1 MKRLS
6 FILQYILN
14 PRTVGAILPSSTKL
28 SEKMVQSIN
37 FNKAKYI
44 VEYGPGTGVFT
55 DELIKQRNKDTVLL
69 IIENNNEFY
78 NLLNNKFKGENNLFI
93 INDSAE
99 NIEKYLK
106 MYDIPY
112 VDYVISGLPFASL
125 PKNVSCMILNK
136 TNKIL
141 RKEGKFITFQYT
153 LFKKEFIS
161 EYFKKIDVKREL
173 INIPPAYILSCT
185 N

>member
-6 FILQYILN
+6 FIMQYLLN
-14 PRTVGAILPSSTKL
+14 PRSVGAILPSSTKL
-28 SEKMVQSIN
+28 SEKMLQSIN

-55 DELIKQRNKDTVLL
+55 DELIKQRNKDTMLL

-78 NLLNNKFKGENNLFI
+78 DLLKNRFEGEKNLFI

-106 MYDIPY
+106 LYAIPY

-125 PKNVSCMILNK
+125 PKDVSCMILDK

-141 RKEGKFITFQYT
+141 KKEGKFITFQYT
-153 LFKKEFIS
+153 LFKKGFIG
-161 EYFKKIDVKREL
+161 EYFKKIDVKREF

>member
-1 MKRLS
+1 MKILK

-14 PRTVGAILPSSTKL
+14 PRDVGAIIPSSQKL
-28 SEKMVQSIN
+28 SYKMVENIN
-37 FNKAKYI
+37 FNKAKCI

-55 DELIKQRNKDTVLL
+55 DKLIEKRNKNTVIL
-69 IIENNNEFY
+69 IFENNNEFY
-78 NLLNNKFKGENNLFI
+78 NLLKHKFKEEKNLFI

-99 NIEKYLK
+99 NVEEHLK
-106 MYDIPY
+106 IHDIAD

-125 PKNVSCMILNK
+125 PKKVSCSILNK

-153 LFKKEFIS
+153 LLKKDFIN
-161 EYFKKIDVKREL
+161 EYFKKVDVKREF
-173 INIPPAYILSCT
+173 INIPPAYILSCG